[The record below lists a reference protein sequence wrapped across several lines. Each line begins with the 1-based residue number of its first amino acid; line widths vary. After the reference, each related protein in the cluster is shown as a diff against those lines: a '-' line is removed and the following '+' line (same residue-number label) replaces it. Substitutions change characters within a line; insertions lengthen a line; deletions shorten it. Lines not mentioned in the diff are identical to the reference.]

1 MGKIGGSSWLSAVK
15 RAFRSPS
22 KENDKRSSRRREDH
36 EQEEEEKRGK
46 RRWIFRKFSSQETV
60 IHHCEANATNNITAT
75 TNAAAAVAPNN
86 SVSSEAADAQQRHA
100 LAVAMATTA
109 AAQAAVATAQAAVE
123 VVRLTRPPLFVKQH
137 FAAIAI
143 QTAFR
148 GYLAKRALKA
158 LKGLVKLQ
166 ALVRGHNVR
175 KRAKMTLQ
183 CMQAMARVQSRVCEQ
198 RRRLSYEGSANSIS
212 SDPNSLRGSNLAER
226 RSTCWDGSSTA
237 DDWFHCNYH
246 PKTLEEIQSMFQETK
261 EVVALKRE
269 KALAY
274 AFSQQIWRPGRD
286 SYASEGEVEKNPRWL
301 ERRGTIKEREGRGI
315 AFRDQYH
322 SRDPVKTVEMD
333 TSRPYSY
340 SSPNAHKLHQHYHYQ
355 QHRPSSYSVT
365 SPLQKN
371 HNISQPTTPSLSKTR
386 TLLQVHSSSPRFLRE
401 SRNRVMGETTPS
413 ATSKPNYMTAT
424 ASANARIRSQSAP
437 RQRAST
443 PEREISGS
451 AKKRLS
457 FPVPDPANSNEGS
470 MVNDYNLRSPSLK
483 GIHGANMVMEQRSN
497 MSSCY
502 TDSIDDEV
510 SPPSTNDLSRWLRSK
525 VTDEDLGG
533 LESSGKESA
542 AAGIPGRRAGAGV
555 LAGVKIYEKSWNFK
569 TT

>member
-1 MGKIGGSSWLSAVK
+1 MGKIGGGSWLSAVK

-36 EQEEEEKRGK
+36 EQESSLFVIKELTDIEKCFCFVLFVQKRGK
-46 RRWIFRKFSSQETV
+46 RRWIFRKSSNQETV
-60 IHHCEANATNNITAT
+60 IHRCEANTTTNTTAT
-75 TNAAAAVAPNN
+75 TNAAAASAN
-86 SVSSEAADAQQRHA
+86 SSIKSEAADAHQRHA
-100 LAVAMATTA
+100 FAVAMATTA

-123 VVRLTRPPLFVKQH
+123 VVRHTRPLPLYIRQH
-137 FAAIAI
+137 FAAIVV

-148 GYLAKRALKA
+148 GYLARRALKA

-175 KRAKMTLQ
+175 KRTKMTLQ
-183 CMQAMARVQSRVCEQ
+183 RMQAMARVQSRVCEQ
-198 RRRLSYEGSANSIS
+198 RSRLSYEGSTNSIS
-212 SDPNSLRGSNLAER
+212 STDQNSLWGSNLAER
-226 RSTCWDGSSTA
+226 KSTCRDHGSSTTT

-246 PKTLEEIQSMFQETK
+246 PKTLEEIQSMLRETK

-269 KALAY
+269 RALAEL
-274 AFSQQIWRPGRD
+274 SQPGRG
-286 SYASEGEVEKNPRWL
+286 SYASEGEVEERPRWL
-301 ERRGTIKEREGRGI
+301 DRRGARKEC
-315 AFRDQYH
+315 DQFH
-322 SRDPVKTVEMD
+322 SRSDPVKTVEMD

-340 SSPNAHKLHQHYHYQ
+340 SSPTAHKLHHQHYHYQ

-371 HNISQPTTPSLSKTR
+371 HSNLSQPSTPSLSKTR

-401 SRNRVMGETTPS
+401 SRNHAMGES
-413 ATSKPNYMTAT
+413 LSEKLHGCMHCK
-424 ASANARIRSQSAP
+424 ARIRSQSAP

-451 AKKRLS
+451 ARKRLT

-470 MVNDYNLRSPSLK
+470 VFNDYNLRSPSLK

-502 TDSIDDEV
+502 TDSIDDDQL
-510 SPPSTNDLSRWLRSK
+510 SPPPSTNDLSRWLR
-525 VTDEDLGG
+525 
-533 LESSGKESA
+533 
-542 AAGIPGRRAGAGV
+542 
-555 LAGVKIYEKSWNFK
+555 
-569 TT
+569 

>member
-1 MGKIGGSSWLSAVK
+1 MGKIGGGSWLSAVK

-36 EQEEEEKRGK
+36 EQEEEEKKRGK
-46 RRWIFRKFSSQETV
+46 RRWIFRKSSNQETV
-60 IHHCEANATNNITAT
+60 IHRCEANTATNITAT
-75 TNAAAAVAPNN
+75 TKAAASANG
-86 SVSSEAADAQQRHA
+86 SIKSEAADAHQRHA
-100 LAVAMATTA
+100 FAVAMATTA

-123 VVRLTRPPLFVKQH
+123 VVRHTRPLPLFIRQH
-137 FAAIAI
+137 FAAIVV

-148 GYLAKRALKA
+148 GYLARRALKA

-175 KRAKMTLQ
+175 KRTKMTLQ
-183 CMQAMARVQSRVCEQ
+183 RMQAMARVQSRVCEQ
-198 RRRLSYEGSANSIS
+198 RSRLSYEGSTNSIS
-212 SDPNSLRGSNLAER
+212 SADQNSLWGSNLAER
-226 RSTCWDGSSTA
+226 KSTCRDHHGSSTT

-246 PKTLEEIQSMFQETK
+246 PKTLEEIQSMLREKK
-261 EVVALKRE
+261 EVVDLKRE
-269 KALAY
+269 RALAY
-274 AFSQQIWRPGRD
+274 AFSQQIWRPGRG
-286 SYASEGEVEKNPRWL
+286 SYASEGEVEERPRWL
-301 ERRGTIKEREGRGI
+301 DRRGARKEC
-315 AFRDQYH
+315 DQFH

-371 HNISQPTTPSLSKTR
+371 HNNLSQPATPSLSKTR

-401 SRNRVMGETTPS
+401 SRNHGMGETTPS
-413 ATSKPNYMTAT
+413 ATSKPNYMAAT
-424 ASANARIRSQSAP
+424 ASAKARIRSQSAP

-451 AKKRLS
+451 ARKRLT
-457 FPVPDPANSNEGS
+457 FPVPGPANSNEGS
-470 MVNDYNLRSPSLK
+470 MFNDNLRSPSLK
-483 GIHGANMVMEQRSN
+483 GILHGANMVMEQRSN

-502 TDSIDDEV
+502 TDSIDDEL
-510 SPPSTNDLSRWLRSK
+510 SLPSTNDLSRWLR
-525 VTDEDLGG
+525 
-533 LESSGKESA
+533 
-542 AAGIPGRRAGAGV
+542 
-555 LAGVKIYEKSWNFK
+555 
-569 TT
+569 

>member
-1 MGKIGGSSWLSAVK
+1 MGKIGGGSWLSAVK

-36 EQEEEEKRGK
+36 EQEEEEKKRGK
-46 RRWIFRKFSSQETV
+46 RRWIFRKSSNQETV
-60 IHHCEANATNNITAT
+60 IHRCEANTATNITAT
-75 TNAAAAVAPNN
+75 TNAAASAN
-86 SVSSEAADAQQRHA
+86 SSIKSEAADAHQRHA
-100 LAVAMATTA
+100 FAVAMATTA

-123 VVRLTRPPLFVKQH
+123 VVRHTRPLPLFIRQH
-137 FAAIAI
+137 FAAIVV

-148 GYLAKRALKA
+148 GYLARRALKA

-175 KRAKMTLQ
+175 KRTKMTLQ
-183 CMQAMARVQSRVCEQ
+183 RMQAMARVQSRVCEQ
-198 RRRLSYEGSANSIS
+198 RSRLSYEGSTNSIS
-212 SDPNSLRGSNLAER
+212 SADQNSLWGSNLAER
-226 RSTCWDGSSTA
+226 KSTCRDHHGSSTT

-246 PKTLEEIQSMFQETK
+246 PKTLEEIQSMLREKK
-261 EVVALKRE
+261 EVVDLKRE
-269 KALAY
+269 RALAY
-274 AFSQQIWRPGRD
+274 AFSQQIWRPGRG
-286 SYASEGEVEKNPRWL
+286 SYASEGEVEERPRWL
-301 ERRGTIKEREGRGI
+301 DRRGARKEC
-315 AFRDQYH
+315 DQFH

-371 HNISQPTTPSLSKTR
+371 HNNLSQPATPSLSKTR

-401 SRNRVMGETTPS
+401 SRNHGMGETTPS
-413 ATSKPNYMTAT
+413 ATSKPNYMAAT
-424 ASANARIRSQSAP
+424 ASAKARIRSQSAP

-451 AKKRLS
+451 ARKRLT

-470 MVNDYNLRSPSLK
+470 MFNDYNLRSPSLK
-483 GIHGANMVMEQRSN
+483 GILHGANMVMEQRSN

-502 TDSIDDEV
+502 TDSIDDEL
-510 SPPSTNDLSRWLRSK
+510 SLPSTNDLSRWLR
-525 VTDEDLGG
+525 
-533 LESSGKESA
+533 
-542 AAGIPGRRAGAGV
+542 
-555 LAGVKIYEKSWNFK
+555 
-569 TT
+569 